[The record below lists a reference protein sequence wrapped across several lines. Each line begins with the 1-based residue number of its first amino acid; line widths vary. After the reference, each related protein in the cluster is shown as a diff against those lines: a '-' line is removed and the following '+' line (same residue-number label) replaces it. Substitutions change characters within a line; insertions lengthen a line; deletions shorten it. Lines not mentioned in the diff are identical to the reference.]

1 MTLEKE
7 FTLTDWE
14 VESEIQMAIYDFLD
28 KWFSW
33 KDNLKQYIEDNT
45 KVFTQDESF
54 DEIFKKV
61 TKEYPTLLY

>member
-7 FTLTDWE
+7 FFLTEWE

-33 KDNLKQYIEDNT
+33 KDNLKLYIENET

-54 DEIFKKV
+54 DKIFESV
-61 TKEYPTLLY
+61 IKEYPTLLN